1 MSDTYFTKINNSTAE
16 RRAALANR
24 FDDFCTFSWN
34 GVDAWQAFG
43 CFIINEKNS
52 LKFYNGPSFSNSY
65 TSPMFT
71 DEAGALTGLKFSTQS
86 ISFTV
91 GVYWITEEDY
101 RKFIHWLNPYKVGA
115 LSFGFEPYWTYNVK
129 LAGMK
134 DSIRY
139 PIGNDENGKDVYYT
153 EMSLTFEI
161 QGQPCAIRS
170 TPYAWRAFALT
181 SEGKPVNNI
190 IHIGLDKDYDN
201 QEDTGNVDSDLP
213 TGFKITL
220 PIRLKAIAEN
230 TLTEPIKQK
239 LTELNKTNPN
249 ASLDLKL
256 KYNDV
261 DRKTS
266 YELLNLSLF
275 HLSYMIDDGTA
286 ISFNFN
292 IIYDSTNGLCQ
303 LQVGD
308 TTKLLTRIESLS
320 NGERLVK
327 SMKCAQFQFPGVF
340 DQPDFDRNKIDLE
353 LVMDGEVL
361 KYIKTPI
368 FADFISVE
376 MFAKTN
382 LI

>member
-1 MSDTYFTKINNSTAE
+1 MSTHFTHINNSISA

-24 FDDFCTFSWN
+24 LDKFCTFSWN
-34 GVDAWQAFG
+34 GVDAWEQFG

-91 GVYWITEEDY
+91 GVYWITEEEY
-101 RKFIHWLNPYKVGA
+101 RKFIHWLNPYAVGA
-115 LSFGFEPYWTYNVK
+115 LAFSFEPYWTYNVK
-129 LAGMK
+129 LSGMK
-134 DSIRY
+134 DSTRY
-139 PIGNDENGKDVYYT
+139 PIGKDENGKDTYYT

-170 TPYAWRAFALT
+170 TPYVWQVT
-181 SEGKPVNNI
+181 SSTANRINLSLNPQYNGVEG
-190 IHIGLDKDYDN
+190 
-201 QEDTGNVDSDLP
+201 TGNIDSDLP
-213 TGFKITL
+213 TGFEIKM
-220 PIRLKAIAEN
+220 PIHLNVIKSD
-230 TLTEPIKQK
+230 TLTTSIKRK
-239 LTELNKTNPN
+239 LMELNKTNPD
-249 ASLDLKL
+249 ASLDLIL
-256 KYNDV
+256 KYKV
-261 DRKTS
+261 DEKTS
-266 YELLNLSLF
+266 YELLNLRLF
-275 HLSYMIDDGTA
+275 HLSYMIEDANATE
-286 ISFNFN
+286 FNFD
-292 IIYDSTNGLCQ
+292 ISYDSVNGLCQ
-303 LQVGD
+303 LTVGD

-327 SMKCAQFQFPGVF
+327 SMNCAQFQFPGVF

-353 LVMDGEVL
+353 LSVGGDVL
-361 KYIKTPI
+361 KYIEMPIKADEVKTNI
-368 FADFISVE
+368 N

>member
-1 MSDTYFTKINNSTAE
+1 MSTHFTHINNSTSA
-16 RRAALANR
+16 RRAALAKR
-24 FDDFCTFSWN
+24 LDKFCTLSWN
-34 GVDAWQAFG
+34 GVDAWEQFG

-91 GVYWITEEDY
+91 GVYWITEEEY
-101 RKFIHWLNPYKVGA
+101 RKFIHWLNPYAVGA
-115 LSFGFEPYWTYNVK
+115 LAFSFEPYWTYNVK

-139 PIGNDENGKDVYYT
+139 PIGKDENGKDTFYT

-170 TPYAWRAFALT
+170 TPYVWQVT
-181 SEGKPVNNI
+181 SSTANRINFSLNPQYDGVEG
-190 IHIGLDKDYDN
+190 
-201 QEDTGNVDSDLP
+201 TGNVDSDLP
-213 TGFKITL
+213 TGFEIKM
-220 PIRLKAIAEN
+220 PIHLNVIKSD
-230 TLTEPIKQK
+230 TLTTSIKRK
-239 LTELNKTNPN
+239 LMELNKTDPD
-249 ASLDLKL
+249 ASLDLIL
-256 KYNDV
+256 KCKV
-261 DRKTS
+261 DAKTS
-266 YELLNLSLF
+266 YELLNLRLF
-275 HLSYMIDDGTA
+275 HLSYMIENANATE
-286 ISFNFN
+286 FNFD
-292 IIYDSTNGLCQ
+292 ISYDSVNGLCQ
-303 LQVGD
+303 LKVGD

-327 SMKCAQFQFPGVF
+327 SMNCAQFQFPGKF
-340 DQPDFDRNKIDLE
+340 DQPDFDRNKIELE
-353 LVMDGEVL
+353 LSVGGDVL
-361 KYIKTPI
+361 KYIEMPI
-368 FADFISVE
+368 TANDTTNENRNVKIT

>member
-1 MSDTYFTKINNSTAE
+1 MSTHFTHINNSTSA

-24 FDDFCTFSWN
+24 LDKFCTFSWN
-34 GVDAWQAFG
+34 GVDAWEQFG

-91 GVYWITEEDY
+91 GVYWITEEEY
-101 RKFIHWLNPYKVGA
+101 RKFIHWLNPYAVGA
-115 LSFGFEPYWTYNVK
+115 LAFSFEPYWTYNVK
-129 LAGMK
+129 LSDMK
-134 DSIRY
+134 DSTRY
-139 PIGNDENGKDVYYT
+139 PIGKDENGKDTYYT

-170 TPYAWRAFALT
+170 EPYVWQVT
-181 SEGKPVNNI
+181 SSTANRINLSLNPQYDGAEG
-190 IHIGLDKDYDN
+190 
-201 QEDTGNVDSDLP
+201 TGNVDSDLP
-213 TGFKITL
+213 TGFEIKM
-220 PIRLKAIAEN
+220 PIHLNVIKSD
-230 TLTEPIKQK
+230 TLTTSIKRK
-239 LTELNKTNPN
+239 LMELNESEPD
-249 ASLDLKL
+249 ASLDLIL
-256 KYNDV
+256 KYKV
-261 DRKTS
+261 DEKTS
-266 YELLNLSLF
+266 YELLNLHLF
-275 HLSYMIDDGTA
+275 HLSYMIEDA
-286 ISFNFN
+286 NASEFNFD
-292 IIYDSTNGLCQ
+292 ISYDSVNGLCQ
-303 LQVGD
+303 LTVGD

-327 SMKCAQFQFPGVF
+327 SMNCAQFQFPGKF

-353 LVMDGEVL
+353 LSVGGDVL
-361 KYIKTPI
+361 KYIEMPIKADEVKTNI
-368 FADFISVE
+368 N

>member
-1 MSDTYFTKINNSTAE
+1 MSTHFTHINNSTSA
-16 RRAALANR
+16 RRAELAKR
-24 FDDFCTFSWN
+24 LDKFCTFSWN
-34 GVDAWQAFG
+34 GVDAWEQFG

-86 ISFTV
+86 ISFTI
-91 GVYWITEEDY
+91 GVYWITEEEY
-101 RKFIHWLNPYKVGA
+101 RKFIHWLNPYAVGA
-115 LSFGFEPYWTYNVK
+115 LAFSFEPYWTYNVK
-129 LAGMK
+129 LSGMK
-134 DSIRY
+134 DSTRY
-139 PIGNDENGKDVYYT
+139 PIGKDENGKDTYYT

-170 TPYAWRAFALT
+170 TPYVWQVT
-181 SEGKPVNNI
+181 SSTANRINLSLNPQYDGAEG
-190 IHIGLDKDYDN
+190 
-201 QEDTGNVDSDLP
+201 TGNVDSDLP
-213 TGFKITL
+213 TGFEIKM
-220 PIRLKAIAEN
+220 PIHLNVIKSD
-230 TLTEPIKQK
+230 TLTTSIKRK
-239 LTELNKTNPN
+239 LMELNKTDPD
-249 ASLDLKL
+249 ASLDLIL
-256 KYNDV
+256 KYKV
-261 DRKTS
+261 DEKIS
-266 YELLNLSLF
+266 YELLNLRLF
-275 HLSYMIDDGTA
+275 HLSYMIEDDNATE
-286 ISFNFN
+286 FNFD
-292 IIYDSTNGLCQ
+292 ISYDSVNGLCQ

-353 LVMDGEVL
+353 LVMGGEVL

>member
-1 MSDTYFTKINNSTAE
+1 MSTHFTQINNSTSA

-24 FDDFCTFSWN
+24 LDKFCTFSWN
-34 GVDAWQAFG
+34 GVDAWEQFG

-91 GVYWITEEDY
+91 GVYWITEEEY
-101 RKFIHWLNPYKVGA
+101 RKFIHWLNPYAVGA
-115 LSFGFEPYWTYNVK
+115 LAFSFEPYWTYNVK

-134 DSIRY
+134 DSTRY
-139 PIGNDENGKDVYYT
+139 PIGKDENGKDTYYT

-170 TPYAWRAFALT
+170 TPYVWQVTSSTANRIKLALNPQYDGV
-181 SEGKPVNNI
+181 EG
-190 IHIGLDKDYDN
+190 
-201 QEDTGNVDSDLP
+201 TGNVDSDLP
-213 TGFKITL
+213 TGFEIKM
-220 PIRLKAIAEN
+220 PIHLNVIKSD
-230 TLTEPIKQK
+230 TLTTSIKRK
-239 LTELNKTNPN
+239 LMELNESNPD
-249 ASLDLKL
+249 ASLDLIL
-256 KYNDV
+256 KYKV
-261 DRKTS
+261 DEKTS
-266 YELLNLSLF
+266 YELLNLRLF
-275 HLSYMIDDGTA
+275 HLSYMIEDANATE
-286 ISFNFN
+286 FNFD
-292 IIYDSTNGLCQ
+292 ISYDSVNGLCQ
-303 LQVGD
+303 LTVGD

-327 SMKCAQFQFPGVF
+327 SMNCAQFQFPGVF

-353 LVMDGEVL
+353 LSVDGDVL
-361 KYIKTPI
+361 KYIEMPIKADEVKTNI
-368 FADFISVE
+368 N

>member
-1 MSDTYFTKINNSTAE
+1 MSTHFTHINNSTSA

-24 FDDFCTFSWN
+24 LDKFCTFSWN
-34 GVDAWQAFG
+34 GVDAWEQFG

-91 GVYWITEEDY
+91 GVYWITEEEY
-101 RKFIHWLNPYKVGA
+101 RKFIHWLNPYAVGA
-115 LSFGFEPYWTYNVK
+115 LAFSFEPYWTYNVK
-129 LAGMK
+129 LSDTK
-134 DSIRY
+134 DSTRY
-139 PIGNDENGKDVYYT
+139 PIGKDENGKDTYYT

-170 TPYAWRAFALT
+170 EPYVWQVT
-181 SEGKPVNNI
+181 SSTANRINLSLNPQYDGAEG
-190 IHIGLDKDYDN
+190 
-201 QEDTGNVDSDLP
+201 TGNVDSDLP
-213 TGFKITL
+213 TGFEIKM
-220 PIRLKAIAEN
+220 PIHLNVIKSD
-230 TLTEPIKQK
+230 TLTTSIKRK
-239 LTELNKTNPN
+239 LMELNESEPD
-249 ASLDLKL
+249 ASLDLIL
-256 KYNDV
+256 KYKV
-261 DRKTS
+261 DEKTS
-266 YELLNLSLF
+266 YELLNLHLF
-275 HLSYMIDDGTA
+275 HLSYMIEDA
-286 ISFNFN
+286 NASEFNFD
-292 IIYDSTNGLCQ
+292 ISYDSVNGLCQ
-303 LQVGD
+303 LTVGD

-327 SMKCAQFQFPGVF
+327 SMNCAQFQFPGKF

-353 LVMDGEVL
+353 LSVGGDVL
-361 KYIKTPI
+361 KYIEMPIKADEVKTNI
-368 FADFISVE
+368 N

>member
-1 MSDTYFTKINNSTAE
+1 MSTHFTHINNSISA

-24 FDDFCTFSWN
+24 LDKFCTLSWN
-34 GVDAWQAFG
+34 GVDAWEQFG

-91 GVYWITEEDY
+91 GVYWITEDDY
-101 RKFIHWLNPYKVGA
+101 RKFIHWLNPYAVGA
-115 LSFGFEPYWTYNVK
+115 LAFSFEPYWTYNVK
-129 LAGMK
+129 LSGMK
-134 DSIRY
+134 DSTRY
-139 PIGNDENGKDVYYT
+139 PIGKDENGKDTYYT

-170 TPYAWRAFALT
+170 TPYVWQVTSSTANRISLT
-181 SEGKPVNNI
+181 LNPQYDGVEG
-190 IHIGLDKDYDN
+190 
-201 QEDTGNVDSDLP
+201 TGNVDSDLP
-213 TGFKITL
+213 TGFEIKM
-220 PIRLKAIAEN
+220 PIHLNVIKSD
-230 TLTEPIKQK
+230 TLTTSIKRK
-239 LTELNKTNPN
+239 LMELNKTDPD
-249 ASLDLKL
+249 ASLDLIL
-256 KYNDV
+256 KCKV
-261 DRKTS
+261 DAETS
-266 YELLNLSLF
+266 YELLNLRLF
-275 HLSYMIDDGTA
+275 HLSYMIENANATE
-286 ISFNFN
+286 FNFD
-292 IIYDSTNGLCQ
+292 ISYDSVNGLCQ
-303 LQVGD
+303 LTVGD

-327 SMKCAQFQFPGVF
+327 SMNCAQFQFPGKF

-361 KYIKTPI
+361 KYIQTPI

-376 MFAKTN
+376 IFAKTN